1 MSTHKKVSR
10 ILGVAFLLQFIT
22 SFSSGSFIQPAWL
35 EVGNITA
42 TMRNITENPWL
53 IRANILMDMFTAL
66 GVIFLGAVLFIT
78 LRKQNEKIAL
88 VAFGFYILEAGLL
101 AASRMAT
108 FSLINISQEFV
119 SSPQPELMAT
129 FGSLAIESM
138 EFVGGWLHMLAF
150 CLGAILFYYL
160 LNQSRLVPRGL
171 SLWGLITIVPVL
183 IGTLTAV
190 FGYEIPFLF
199 FLPYFPFEFVIAM
212 WILVKG
218 IPETRNSFTPMVE
231 GSAIA

>member
-1 MSTHKKVSR
+1 MS
-10 ILGVAFLLQFIT
+10 Q
-22 SFSSGSFIQPAWL
+22 
-35 EVGNITA
+35 
-42 TMRNITENPWL
+42 
-53 IRANILMDMFTAL
+53 D
-66 GVIFLGAVLFIT
+66 
-78 LRKQNEKIAL
+78 
-88 VAFGFYILEAGLL
+88 
-101 AASRMAT
+101 
-108 FSLINISQEFV
+108 FV
-119 SSPQPELMAT
+119 SAAQPELMVT

-183 IGTLTAV
+183 VGTLTAV

-199 FLPYFPFEFVIAM
+199 FLPYFPFEFVIGM

-218 IPETRNSFTPMVE
+218 IPETRSSFTPMVE
-231 GSAIA
+231 G